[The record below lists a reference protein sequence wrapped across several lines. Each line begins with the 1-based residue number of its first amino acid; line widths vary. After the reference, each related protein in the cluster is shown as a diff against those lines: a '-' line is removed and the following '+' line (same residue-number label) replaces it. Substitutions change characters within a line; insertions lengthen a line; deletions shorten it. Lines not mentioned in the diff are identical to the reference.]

1 MNKMENQI
9 AMLLTEQPMPMEVL
23 QDKEKLIEFVDT
35 NYKDWFCEI
44 KENGERTLISVKNNK
59 ITAVRNRNNL
69 PTFHLYPE
77 LQEVIFPNMQEALF
91 DCEIILADEKGKSHF
106 YNEYDEN
113 KKLIQAGIQIR
124 SRSIKDENTI
134 KKYPVTIVIFD
145 VLKING
151 ETMVNKPYSERY
163 NKLLQIQESDRVKIA
178 KNYNFAELWDR
189 VIAENLEGSVL
200 KNPNSLYEL
209 GKRTKN
215 QIKIKNYKSGIVRVE
230 KTEQND
236 KGVKVF
242 GFLVDD
248 ESIKVEVQIPNTQ
261 NFNIGEQIKIKWL
274 DMIGKK
280 LIQPVRA

>member
-1 MNKMENQI
+1 M
-9 AMLLTEQPMPMEVL
+9 
-23 QDKEKLIEFVDT
+23 
-35 NYKDWFCEI
+35 
-44 KENGERTLISVKNNK
+44 
-59 ITAVRNRNNL
+59 
-69 PTFHLYPE
+69 
-77 LQEVIFPNMQEALF
+77 
-91 DCEIILADEKGKSHF
+91 
-106 YNEYDEN
+106 
-113 KKLIQAGIQIR
+113 
-124 SRSIKDENTI
+124 
-134 KKYPVTIVIFD
+134 
-145 VLKING
+145 LKING

-236 KGVKVF
+236 KGIKVF